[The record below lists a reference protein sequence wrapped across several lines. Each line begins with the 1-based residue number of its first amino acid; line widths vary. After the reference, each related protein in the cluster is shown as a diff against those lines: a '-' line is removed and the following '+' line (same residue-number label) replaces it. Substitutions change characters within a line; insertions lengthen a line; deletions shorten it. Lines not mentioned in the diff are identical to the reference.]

1 MTFLL
6 AHLTDPHIGPLPRP
20 RRRDLMGKR
29 LTGYI
34 NWRGGRDKVHD
45 MEALARLVDDMKAQK
60 PDHIAMTGDVLNI
73 GLIAEY
79 PQAKLWLETLGDP
92 RDVSFTPGN
101 HDAYVRSTLPQ
112 LASTFAA
119 WARDDDSPD
128 TDKAHYPYLRVR
140 DYVALIGLSSA
151 VPTAPFIASGTL
163 GERQL
168 AEFSRLLG
176 EARER
181 GLARVVLIHHPP
193 MRVGAPAARGLTD
206 ARGFEAVIREH
217 GAELVL
223 HGHNHRASV
232 HHVEGPGGR
241 AVPIVGCAS
250 ASLVRGRAR
259 AAYHLF
265 RFSKPHGRLRIEARA
280 RGLMPGGA
288 EIGELGAL
296 SLEP

>member
-1 MTFLL
+1 
-6 AHLTDPHIGPLPRP
+6 
-20 RRRDLMGKR
+20 MGKR

-45 MEALARLVDDMKAQK
+45 MELLARLVADMKAQG

-79 PQAKLWLETLGDP
+79 PQARSWLETLGDP
-92 RDVSFTPGN
+92 HDVSFTPGN

-112 LASTFAA
+112 LATTFAA
-119 WARDDDSPD
+119 WARDDGAPER
-128 TDKAHYPYLRVR
+128 DKAHYPYLRVR
-140 DYVALIGLSSA
+140 GYLALIGLSSA

-163 GERQL
+163 GETQLGEFARLL
-168 AEFSRLLG
+168 AETG
-176 EARER
+176 AK
-181 GLARVVLIHHPP
+181 GLTRVVLIHHPP

-241 AVPIVGCAS
+241 PVPIVGCAS
-250 ASLVRGRAR
+250 ASLARGRSP

-265 RFSKPHGRLRIEARA
+265 RFSRPHGRLRIEARA
-280 RGLMPGGA
+280 RGLIKGST
-288 EIGELGAL
+288 EIGDLGEL
-296 SLEP
+296 SLER